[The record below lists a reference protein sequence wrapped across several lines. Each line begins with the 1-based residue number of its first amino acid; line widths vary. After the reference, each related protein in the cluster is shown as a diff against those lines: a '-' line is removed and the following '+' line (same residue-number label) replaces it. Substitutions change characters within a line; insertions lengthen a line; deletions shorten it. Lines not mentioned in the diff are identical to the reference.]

1 MWLQEMTAKMKI
13 SVTKRT
19 PYKVL
24 YKQCL
29 TTIYTT
35 VKLSVVCILSRS

>member
-1 MWLQEMTAKMKI
+1 MGFQEMTVKMKK

-29 TTIYTT
+29 ITIYTT
-35 VKLSVVCILSRS
+35 VKFSVVFILSRS

>member
-1 MWLQEMTAKMKI
+1 MGLQEMTAKMKI

-24 YKQCL
+24 YKHYVI
-29 TTIYTT
+29 TIYTT
-35 VKLSVVCILSRS
+35 VKLSVVYILS